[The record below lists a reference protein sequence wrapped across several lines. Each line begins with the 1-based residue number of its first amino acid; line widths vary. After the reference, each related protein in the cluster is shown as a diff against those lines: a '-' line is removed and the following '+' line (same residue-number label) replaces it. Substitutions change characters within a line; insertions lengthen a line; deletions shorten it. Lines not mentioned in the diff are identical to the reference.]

1 MKAKRST
8 FSDEVKDELARF
20 PLLSKDETKYELLGF
35 IKARG
40 SMKLKQG
47 DILVSLSSF
56 SAARRLVMIIR
67 YLKLYEKSLEVF
79 KEEKLGRKRIV
90 LNLNSEDTLLDI
102 LNMNIPEDTAFFSCF
117 LRGFFLSSGSVT
129 DPRYHYHLEMSA
141 FDEKMLENIKE
152 KLLKLFGIK
161 SNIVSLKYNFR
172 IYIKSSRDI
181 IEFLNIIGAYESVKF
196 YEKIVEE
203 RSIKSEVNR
212 SLNFISANAVR
223 VGTSNA
229 KQIEAIRKIAN
240 SIGLEMLSEELR
252 RIAVLRLEN
261 EDLSLRELGYL
272 MDPPMTKAMVYR
284 RIKKIMDI
292 ASKIGGDK
300 L

>member
-1 MKAKRST
+1 MKVKRST
-8 FSDEVKDELARF
+8 FSDEVKDELARVPIF
-20 PLLSKDETKYELLGF
+20 SKAEAEYELLGF

-40 SMKLKQG
+40 SVELRHK

-56 SAARRLVMIIR
+56 SAARRLVTIVR
-67 YLKLYEKSLEVF
+67 YLKLYEKSLEIF

-90 LNLNSEDTLLDI
+90 LNLRNEGALPKILD
-102 LNMNIPEDTAFFSCF
+102 MDIPKDTAFLSCF

-141 FDEKMLENIKE
+141 FDKKMLEKVKE

-196 YEKIVEE
+196 YEKIVKE
-203 RSIKSEVNR
+203 RSIKSDVNR

-229 KQIEAIRKIAN
+229 RQIEAIRRIIE
-240 SIGLEMLSEELR
+240 SVGLEILPEELR
-252 RIAVLRLEN
+252 KIALLRLEN

-292 ASKIGGDK
+292 ASRIGGDNE
-300 L
+300 

>member
-1 MKAKRST
+1 MRTKRST
-8 FSDEVKDELARF
+8 FSDEVKDELVRF
-20 PLLSKDETKYELLGF
+20 PILSKDEVKYEFLGF

-40 SMKLKQG
+40 SVELRRG
-47 DILVSLSSF
+47 DILVSLGSF
-56 SAARRLVMIIR
+56 SAARRLVTIIR
-67 YLKLYEKSLEVF
+67 YLKLCERSLEIF
-79 KEEKLGRKRIV
+79 KEERLGRKRIV
-90 LNLNSEDTLLDI
+90 LNLRNEGILPDI
-102 LNMNIPEDTAFFSCF
+102 LNVGIPEDTAFFSSF

-129 DPRYHYHLEMSA
+129 DPRYHYHLEMST
-141 FDEKMLENIKE
+141 FDKRILESIKE

-181 IEFLNIIGAYESVKF
+181 IEFLNIVGAYESVKF

-203 RSIKSEVNR
+203 RSIKSDVNR

-229 KQIEAIRKIAN
+229 RQIEAIRKIIE
-240 SIGLEMLSEELR
+240 SVGLEVLPEELR

-292 ASKIGGDK
+292 ASRIGGDEM
-300 L
+300 